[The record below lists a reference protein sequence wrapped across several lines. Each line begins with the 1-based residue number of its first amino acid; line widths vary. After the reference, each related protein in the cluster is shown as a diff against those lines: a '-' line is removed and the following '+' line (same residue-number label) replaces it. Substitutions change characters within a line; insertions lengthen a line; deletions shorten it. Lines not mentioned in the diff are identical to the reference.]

1 MKRLL
6 LGRSKKHIDGGEIVM
21 KQINKIQFVL
31 LPIIFLALSF
41 GTINEAWA
49 VEEGGQVQT
58 NAGVVLRKAKTT
70 SSQTSDS
77 SNEPLTPKEKPVGR
91 LPQTGDLVTISL
103 LISGGIVLIVTLSL
117 LFLKGNAERRG
128 D

>member
-1 MKRLL
+1 
-6 LGRSKKHIDGGEIVM
+6 M

-70 SSQTSDS
+70 PNQTSDS
-77 SNEPLTPKEKPVGR
+77 SKKSLLPKEKPVGR
-91 LPQTGDLVTISL
+91 LPQTGELVKISL
-103 LISGGIVLIVTLSL
+103 LVSGGIVLIVTLSL
-117 LFLKGNAERRG
+117 LLLKGNAGRKG